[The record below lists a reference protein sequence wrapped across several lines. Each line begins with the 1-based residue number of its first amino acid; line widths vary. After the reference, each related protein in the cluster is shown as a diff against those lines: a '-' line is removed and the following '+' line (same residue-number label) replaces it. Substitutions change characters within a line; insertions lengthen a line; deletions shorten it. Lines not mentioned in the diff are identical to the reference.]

1 MKKFIV
7 KVFLIFSILISF
19 QLKCTKPEIETAASN
34 KTKVLKHNYIVVN
47 SVDNSPAEVEVSYSV
62 FINGNAENIVK
73 TERKTTPFIIGGEEV
88 KVVYDSLL
96 FVHGITRRFH
106 QNELKRNYTPRGAD
120 YLSIKNLS
128 SVAIEYAI
136 IGNQEL
142 EYDPI
147 QKITD
152 RSDIINKNEID
163 KSKVV
168 KYLGGANPIYKAT
181 PVLYLIKPELAPQ
194 TTVYVLK
201 GIYSS
206 EGGVSGNKA
215 VAVPLKTPNFG
226 EVIAHTPFSVT
237 DILSLYKQEYTSG
250 NILYPEYDAYM
261 DRGRP
266 YNYSISQG
274 KYYLKFY
281 GTILP
286 DKTLGN
292 TGQIWFINTF
302 KGSYALDGFQE
313 YED

>member
-1 MKKFIV
+1 MKNL
-7 KVFLIFSILISF
+7 FLKTLVLFTFLTNIFMTCS
-19 QLKCTKPEIETAASN
+19 KPEIETATSN

-62 FINGNAENIVK
+62 FINRNAENIVK
-73 TERKTTPFIIGGEEV
+73 TEHKTTPFIIGGEEV

-96 FVHGITRRFH
+96 FVHGTTRRFH

-261 DRGRP
+261 NRGRP

-274 KYYLKFY
+274 KHYLKFY

-286 DKTLGN
+286 DKTLEN
-292 TGQIWFINTF
+292 TGQI
-302 KGSYALDGFQE
+302 
-313 YED
+313 

>member
-1 MKKFIV
+1 MKNLFLKTLVLFTFLTN
-7 KVFLIFSILISF
+7 VFMTCS
-19 QLKCTKPEIETAASN
+19 KPEIEIATSN

-96 FVHGITRRFH
+96 FVHGTTRRFH

-292 TGQIWFINTF
+292 TGQIWFINTPNGISGYNDF
-302 KGSYALDGFQE
+302 
-313 YED
+313 

>member
-1 MKKFIV
+1 MKKFFV

-19 QLKCTKPEIETAASN
+19 QLKCTKPEIETATSN

-47 SVDNSPAEVEVSYSV
+47 SVDNSSAEVEVSYSV

-96 FVHGITRRFH
+96 FVHGTTRRFH

-142 EYDPI
+142 EYVPI
-147 QKITD
+147 QKITN

-194 TTVYVLK
+194 TTIYVLK

-215 VAVPLKTPNFG
+215 VAVPLKVPHFG
-226 EVIAHTPFSVT
+226 EVIAHTPFSVA

-266 YNYSISQG
+266 YNHSISQR
-274 KYYLKFY
+274 KYYLKLY
-281 GTILP
+281 GTI
-286 DKTLGN
+286 DAGKTLEN

-302 KGSYALDGFQE
+302 EGTFSINTF
-313 YED
+313 

>member
-1 MKKFIV
+1 MKNLFLKTLVLFTFLTN
-7 KVFLIFSILISF
+7 VFMTCS
-19 QLKCTKPEIETAASN
+19 KPEIETATSN
-34 KTKVLKHNYIVVN
+34 KSKVLKHNYIVVN

-96 FVHGITRRFH
+96 FVHGTTRRFH

-201 GIYSS
+201 GIYSN

-250 NILYPEYDAYM
+250 NILYPEYNAYM

-274 KYYLKFY
+274 KHYLKFY

-286 DKTLGN
+286 DKTLEN

>member
-1 MKKFIV
+1 MKKFVV
-7 KVFLIFSILISF
+7 KVFLVFSVFISF
-19 QLKCTKPEIETAASN
+19 QLKCTKTEEEVIEN
-34 KTKVLKHNYIVVN
+34 IKTNSLKHNYIVVN

-96 FVHGITRRFH
+96 FVHGTTRRFH

-128 SVAIEYAI
+128 SVAIEYAV
-136 IGNQEL
+136 IGNQKL
-142 EYDPI
+142 EFSFANEI
-147 QKITD
+147 ANS
-152 RSDIINKNEID
+152 SDIVNKNQID
-163 KSKVV
+163 KTKVV

-215 VAVPLKTPNFG
+215 VAIPLKVPHFG
-226 EVIAHTPFSVT
+226 EVIAHTPFSVA
-237 DILSLYKQEYTSG
+237 DILSLYKQEYASG

-274 KYYLKFY
+274 KHYLKFY

-286 DKTLGN
+286 DKTLEN

>member
-1 MKKFIV
+1 MKKFFV

-19 QLKCTKPEIETAASN
+19 QLKCTKPEIETATSN

-47 SVDNSPAEVEVSYSV
+47 SVDNSSAEVEVSYSV

-96 FVHGITRRFH
+96 FVHGTTRRFH

-215 VAVPLKTPNFG
+215 VAVPLKVPHFG
-226 EVIAHTPFSVT
+226 EVIAHTPFSVA

-266 YNYSISQG
+266 YNHSISQR
-274 KYYLKFY
+274 KYYLKLY
-281 GTILP
+281 GTI
-286 DKTLGN
+286 DAGKTLGN
-292 TGQIWFINTF
+292 IGQIWFINTF

>member
-1 MKKFIV
+1 MKKFFV

-19 QLKCTKPEIETAASN
+19 QLKCTKPEIETATSN

-47 SVDNSPAEVEVSYSV
+47 SVDNSSAEVEVSYSV

-96 FVHGITRRFH
+96 FVHGTTRRFH

-142 EYDPI
+142 EYVPI
-147 QKITD
+147 QKITN

-194 TTVYVLK
+194 TTIYVLK

-215 VAVPLKTPNFG
+215 VAVPLKVPHFG
-226 EVIAHTPFSVT
+226 EVIAHTPFSVA

-266 YNYSISQG
+266 YNHSISQRT
-274 KYYLKFY
+274 YYLKLY
-281 GTILP
+281 GTI
-286 DKTLGN
+286 DAGKTLGN

>member
-1 MKKFIV
+1 MKKFFV
-7 KVFLIFSILISF
+7 KVCIIFSILISF

-73 TERKTTPFIIGGEEV
+73 TERKTTPFSIGGEEV

-96 FVHGITRRFH
+96 FVHGTTRRFH

-274 KYYLKFY
+274 KHYLKFY

-286 DKTLGN
+286 DKTLEN